1 MFTFKKAERLS
12 SKKDI
17 EALFKKPGSFL
28 VYPIKFSY
36 RVSPFEETGFPARLL
51 VSVPKRN
58 FKKAVDRNLLKRR
71 IRESYRQLKPSFY
84 EDLNSLQLK
93 IDLQIS
99 FIGKEILEFAKIE
112 QAIKNGLQ
120 KIPLQLKKTPKPE

>member
-17 EALFKKPGSFL
+17 EALFKNSSSLL

-36 RVSPFEETGFPARLL
+36 RISETHVNIFPARVL

-71 IRESYRQLKPSFY
+71 IRESYRLIKPTFY
-84 EDLNSLQLK
+84 KELHETK
-93 IDLQIS
+93 IDLQIN
-99 FIGKEILEFAKIE
+99 FIGKEILDYAKIE
-112 QAIKNGLQ
+112 QAIKNGLH
-120 KIPLQLKKTPKPE
+120 KITLQLYKNSKSE